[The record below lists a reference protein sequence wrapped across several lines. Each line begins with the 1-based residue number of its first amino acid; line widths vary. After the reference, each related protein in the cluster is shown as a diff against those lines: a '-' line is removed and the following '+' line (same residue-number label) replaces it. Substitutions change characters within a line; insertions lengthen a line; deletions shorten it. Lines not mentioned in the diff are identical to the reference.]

1 VASVDQDEIVL
12 QLWRLMDDVAGFGD
26 NKIDLGTIDV
36 RGAAI
41 FDDAIRNRLIWHD
54 ASMSAA
60 VGRKDNGTQPAP
72 VSSVRMVRR
81 RRPFS

>member
-1 VASVDQDEIVL
+1 
-12 QLWRLMDDVAGFGD
+12 
-26 NKIDLGTIDV
+26 LGTIDV

-60 VGRKDNGTQPAP
+60 VGRKDNGTQTRTSFERPHGAP
-72 VSSVRMVRR
+72 QAAV
-81 RRPFS
+81 

>member
-1 VASVDQDEIVL
+1 
-12 QLWRLMDDVAGFGD
+12 MDDVAGFGD

-60 VGRKDNGTQPAP
+60 VGRKDNGTQPRTSFERPHGAP
-72 VSSVRMVRR
+72 QAAV
-81 RRPFS
+81 